1 MQLSI
6 SGTATYY
13 AGGGAGGIYN
23 ALGPVSGHSGPSN
36 HYGAGGNGGGGTS
49 NNNLNTGTY
58 PGASP
63 NVNGVA
69 NTGSG
74 GAGGHGASGSG
85 LNNSTG
91 NGGAG
96 GSGKVII
103 AYPTTQAFGDI
114 VVD

>member
-13 AGGGAGGIYN
+13 AAGGAASIYN
-23 ALGPVSGHSGPSN
+23 GLGPSGGSAGPSS

-58 PGASP
+58 PGASA
-63 NVNGVA
+63 NINGVA
-69 NTGSG
+69 NSGSG
-74 GAGGHGASGSG
+74 GAGGHGSSGG
-85 LNNSTG
+85 PLNNSTSS
-91 NGGAG
+91 GGAG

-103 AYPTTQAFGDI
+103 AYPTTQPFGEI
-114 VVD
+114 KVE